1 MQTLTSSPL
10 FPAMTPNLA
19 LSLEAQ
25 LLLYLS
31 RPIIDDITANN
42 ICNLLEKSIDWSSLL
57 AQANHHW
64 VTMQIY
70 PHLKKF
76 GPPSM
81 PSDLQTQV
89 DTQFFANTAR
99 NLLLATELLHLL
111 RLFADHGI
119 LAVPFKGPTLAV
131 AAYGNLA
138 RRKFSDLDILV
149 ALTDFHKALALLE
162 EQADYRKLPT
172 TYSLY
177 RHEYPLV
184 SREGDVFVDLHQQ
197 IGGRD
202 FFTFPLSFEELT
214 PRLQEI
220 TLLDATV
227 PCFHPE
233 DMILILCV
241 HGSKHCW
248 DHLGW
253 ICDFAAY
260 VYAQPDLDW
269 HHICQRARVL
279 GCDRMLSL
287 ALILSKDLLGLP
299 LPEQAKIHLELPT
312 TLTSI
317 KRQIYQRCFSSAH
330 PSTPT
335 EKWSNP
341 VLHLHLL
348 VRWQDRILYLLW
360 SVQKILTPTYK
371 DIAQISL
378 PQKFHFLYYLLRPL
392 RLAGLLTNKH

>member
-1 MQTLTSSPL
+1 M
-10 FPAMTPNLA
+10 MTDLA

-31 RPIIDDITANN
+31 RPIIDDITANT
-42 ICNLLEKSIDWSSLL
+42 IRNLLGQSIDWSTLL
-57 AQANHHW
+57 NQANRHW

-76 GPPSM
+76 CQPSM
-81 PSDLQTQV
+81 PSELLTQV
-89 DTQFFANTAR
+89 DTIFFANTAR
-99 NLLLATELLHLL
+99 NLLLATELLNLL

-149 ALTDFHKALALLE
+149 APADFHNALALLV

-177 RHEYPLV
+177 PHEYPLV
-184 SREGDVFVDLHQQ
+184 NGEGDVFVDLHQQ
-197 IGGRD
+197 IAGRD
-202 FFTFPLSFEELT
+202 FFSFPLSFEELT

-260 VYAQPDLDW
+260 VHAQPDLDW
-269 HHICQRARVL
+269 HHICRRARVL

-287 ALILSKDLLGLP
+287 ALTLSQDLLSLP
-299 LPEQAKIHLELPT
+299 FPEKATTHLEAPT
-312 TLTSI
+312 TLIAVKT
-317 KRQIYQRCFSSAH
+317 QIYQRCFSSAH
-330 PSTPT
+330 PSAPT

-341 VLHLHLL
+341 FLHLHLL

-378 PQKFHFLYYLLRPL
+378 PQKFHFLHYLLRPL